1 MMVLR
6 IFKAVWFL
14 SLLACVAVFMYFYAG
29 LGESVLLAP
38 GEEEVSISREAF
50 FYLMLTILGVFNA
63 AVFVFTRLSSKDEVF
78 LTWFF
83 GLIIS
88 FNLFSVIL
96 LYIINL
102 FNNGERFD
110 YGRLDFVVYGSV
122 GLLVL
127 WTLAWP
133 VIKMIRKLSLN
144 R

>member
-1 MMVLR
+1 MVLR
-6 IFKAVWFL
+6 VFKAVWFL
-14 SLLACVAVFMYFYAG
+14 SLLGTVAVFMYFYAG

-38 GEEEVSISREAF
+38 GAEEVTISREAF
-50 FYLMLTILGVFNA
+50 FYLMLIVLGIFNA

-78 LTWFF
+78 LSWFF

-88 FNLFSVIL
+88 FNIFSVIL
-96 LYIINL
+96 LYLVNL

-122 GLLVL
+122 GLLLL

-133 VIKMIRKLSLN
+133 VIKVIRKLSVN